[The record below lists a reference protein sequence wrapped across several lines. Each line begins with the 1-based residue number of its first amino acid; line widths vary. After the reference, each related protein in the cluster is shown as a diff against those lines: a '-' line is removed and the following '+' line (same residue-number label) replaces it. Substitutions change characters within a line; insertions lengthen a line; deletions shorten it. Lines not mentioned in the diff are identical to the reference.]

1 MSENRSVLPPS
12 AITFVILSPL
22 SEKQLYNKKMSKTAV
37 FPLNTDKIVIAVF
50 AIDIGFMM
58 LYNECYHD

>member
-1 MSENRSVLPPS
+1 
-12 AITFVILSPL
+12 
-22 SEKQLYNKKMSKTAV
+22 MSKTAV